1 MTKAQEKLYWRE
13 WGAVRKAD
21 PQADRHQIQKQALGV
36 DYHVPHK
43 EYSNRQF
50 DVVLAAFRAISRPAS
65 IEPQL
70 RAQAQ
75 PAHRQQH
82 RIHEIQKCLAL
93 YVEDVAGYIATV
105 AEDRFGVP
113 ADGTF
118 SLDDLSDQET
128 ARINWQTKKPETV
141 PSQLEQMLMTLW
153 ARVQDMRR
161 DADHTLHQMRIL
173 AGVPCAC
180 ARICRPMKR
189 VMMERDAEEPE
200 SVPDLEQAH
209 PGVQDDNPF

>member
-21 PQADRHQIQKQALGV
+21 PQADRHAIQKRALGV

-50 DVVLAAFRAISRPAS
+50 DAVLAAFRAISRPAS

-75 PAHRQQH
+75 PGHRQQH
-82 RIHEIQKCLAL
+82 RIYEIQRCLAL
-93 YVEDVAGYIATV
+93 YVEDVAGYIAKV
-105 AEDRFGVP
+105 AADRFSVP
-113 ADGTF
+113 TDGTF

-153 ARVQDMRR
+153 ARLQVLRR
-161 DADHTLHQMRIL
+161 DAGHTLHEMRIM
-173 AGVPCAC
+173 AGVPCDC
-180 ARICRPMKR
+180 ARICRLPKAPMAFPAGLVR
-189 VMMERDAEEPE
+189 EAEL
-200 SVPDLEQAH
+200 VPA
-209 PGVQDDNPF
+209 GVHEEDSNPF